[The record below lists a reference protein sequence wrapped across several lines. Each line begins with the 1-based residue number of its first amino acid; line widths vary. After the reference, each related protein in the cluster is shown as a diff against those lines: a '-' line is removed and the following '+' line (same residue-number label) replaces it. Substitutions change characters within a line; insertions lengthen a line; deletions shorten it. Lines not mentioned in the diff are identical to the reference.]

1 MISHLPF
8 THIQTGKLTSS
19 TLTLMC
25 PIYVQI
31 GKLILKGEL
40 LQAIDLIMLPR
51 GSERDDVERA
61 RCLWKETRDAK
72 QVLDKLP
79 KSLNIERRLM
89 QGVIRHGIDRLQSA
103 MENIPRYMY
112 VHYKLQHGIRSSTV
126 RYPSK
131 L

>member
-1 MISHLPF
+1 
-8 THIQTGKLTSS
+8 
-19 TLTLMC
+19 MC

-51 GSERDDVERA
+51 GSERADVEKA
-61 RCLWKETRDAK
+61 RSLWKETRDAK
-72 QVLDKLP
+72 QVLEKLP

-103 MENIPRYMY
+103 MENIPRC
-112 VHYKLQHGIRSSTV
+112 VHYKLQHGHVSSTT
-126 RYPSK
+126 RYHCKPLDIIHPLVS
-131 L
+131 

>member
-1 MISHLPF
+1 MISQLPF
-8 THIQTGKLTSS
+8 THTPIGNQPVS
-19 TLTLMC
+19 TALTLMC

-51 GSERDDVERA
+51 GSERADVERA
-61 RCLWKETRDAK
+61 RSLWKETRDAK

-103 MENIPRYMY
+103 MENIPRYVYINSYSM
-112 VHYKLQHGIRSSTV
+112 LM
-126 RYPSK
+126 
-131 L
+131 